1 MQSKISV
8 ILLKAKNI
16 DEKSDINKMAVHL
29 EQILSEREG
38 VDLKARQSITEAG
51 VKSADFI
58 VFCGY
63 DSSILGEF
71 FRACGV
77 IESMKGED
85 KSAPTLFLYDEP
97 GESVMEFVNYIL
109 RRGSDLGRVDS
120 SIFEKIV
127 DTWTHND
134 IIGTIDLYVR
144 KLLDGAGTSTKS
156 NTPASEQ

>member
-1 MQSKISV
+1 MQSKTSV

-29 EQILSEREG
+29 DQILSEREG
-38 VDLKARQSITEAG
+38 VDLKTRQNITEAG
-51 VKSADFI
+51 IKSADFI

-63 DSSILGEF
+63 DSSVLGEF
-71 FRACGV
+71 FKACGV
-77 IESMKGED
+77 IENMKGEE
-85 KSAPTLFLYDEP
+85 KSGPTLFLYDEP

-120 SIFEKIV
+120 LIFEKIV

-134 IIGTIDLYVR
+134 IIGTIDLHIK
-144 KLLDGAGTSTKS
+144 KLLDGVGASSKSTTS
-156 NTPASEQ
+156 ASK

>member
-1 MQSKISV
+1 MQSKTSV

-16 DEKSDINKMAVHL
+16 DETSDINKMAVHL

-38 VDLKARQSITEAG
+38 VELKTRQSVTEVG
-51 VKSADFI
+51 VRSADFI

-63 DSSILGEF
+63 DSGVLGEF
-71 FRACGV
+71 FKACGV
-77 IESMKGED
+77 VESMKGGE
-85 KSAPTLFLYDEP
+85 KTPPTLFLYDEP

-120 SIFEKIV
+120 SIFEKVI

-134 IIGTIDLYVR
+134 IIGTIDLHTKR
-144 KLLDGAGTSTKS
+144 LLNGAGEPIKS
-156 NTPASEQ
+156 DSSASK

>member
-38 VDLKARQSITEAG
+38 VDLKARQSITESV

-63 DSSILGEF
+63 DSTLLGEF
-71 FRACGV
+71 FKSCGIV
-77 IESMKGED
+77 ETLINED
-85 KSAPTLFLYDEP
+85 KPAPTLFLYEQP
-97 GESVMEFVNYIL
+97 GESIMEFVNYIL
-109 RRGSDLGRVDS
+109 RRGGDIGRVDVNV
-120 SIFEKIV
+120 FENII

-134 IIGTIDLYVR
+134 IIGTVDIKVK
-144 KLLDGAGTSTKS
+144 KLLNGVGSTAAPS
-156 NTPASEQ
+156 TPASK